1 MLMTYLKR
9 QTTRTTYYT
18 SSAWTVPCG
27 READFLTTRRIEYA
41 ELLEPNGPCSSA
53 PLFATL
59 HIHGLHISSK
69 S

>member
-27 READFLTTRRIEYA
+27 READFLSTRRIEYA
-41 ELLEPNGPCSSA
+41 E
-53 PLFATL
+53 
-59 HIHGLHISSK
+59 
-69 S
+69 